1 MIKSLTKEKF
11 VPRALNFFILVKWM
25 SFLVWWFDLR
35 KWEHCF
41 NYATQVAALHLYSS
55 FGRSGPH
62 SAVTLSLFFYHRCT
76 RLALGVNRT
85 RGRCPEFRVFS
96 LSGYHEHVCCVM
108 SLYFPPTVLVYI
120 LQKNYN
126 FANWLKQF
134 TGIKIY

>member
-11 VPRALNFFILVKWM
+11 VPRALNFLILVKWM

-62 SAVTLSLFFYHRCT
+62 SAVTLNLFLSSLHAPCVGSKPH
-76 RLALGVNRT
+76 AGPV
-85 RGRCPEFRVFS
+85 PEFRVFS

-108 SLYFPPTVLVYI
+108 SLYFSPAVLVYI
-120 LQKNYN
+120 LQKQYN